1 VIGTLLLLAT
11 LGGLTLQLR
20 RADRRLESSQL
31 VWAVRQR
38 GQAVLAGQAPGKVLA
53 GAIPMVLRACELDRG
68 SIEALTAAGD
78 LFLILGRD
86 ESAKR
91 FYLEGQE
98 LEPRPETYLN
108 LGMIALRQGDREQAE
123 QLFAEAGAL
132 DRQLRKPAREAL
144 EKDAPLEPVRPGVG
158 RSDAARGEDGADRP
172 H

>member
-1 VIGTLLLLAT
+1 MRRVVGGLLLL
-11 LGGLTLQLR
+11 LTVSALLLQLR

-53 GAIPMVLRACELDRG
+53 GAIPMILRARELDRG

-86 ESAKR
+86 ESAER
-91 FYLEGQE
+91 IYLEGQE

-108 LGMIALRQGDREQAE
+108 LGMIALRRGDRVRAKE
-123 QLFAEAGAL
+123 LFAISSAL
-132 DRQLRKPAREAL
+132 DRQLRKPAKEAL
-144 EKDAPLEPVRPGVG
+144 DKDSG
-158 RSDAARGEDGADRP
+158 SD
-172 H
+172 